1 MLAGSLFKEVFYQS
15 RIPQLVMT
23 LDEKHM
29 MYNPAFKK
37 FLGYIEAEWTCKSL
51 REISHPHDYP
61 KDMHYLHQ
69 VISGDR
75 NEYQLEKRFICK
87 DGSVKTGDLH
97 VSLIRDQENPYVL
110 GQVIDITEK
119 KEIEVKK
126 QKSDELYRLLAEN
139 SSDIINL
146 HDHEGNYIYLSP
158 SIHSTLGFH
167 PDELVG
173 THPNEIIHPEDLPII
188 DELFQKLVEDN
199 NPIIMTYRARKKS
212 GEYSWFESVLKA
224 IVDEKSNDI
233 VNVVSV
239 SRNIEERLQTEEHI
253 KKSEKLAVL
262 GQMAAAVAHEIRN
275 PLTPIK
281 GFLQLCNDK
290 KQYNEDYLH
299 IVINEISRVEDIIT
313 DFLHLAKPQE
323 RMNEWVDLPKLIHE
337 VVTIVDSEL
346 KSKGGTVVISPSL
359 HDTHVRGSEN
369 GLKQVLFNIFQN
381 AVDAIEQ
388 DGYIS
393 FDLVKTSTILELIVK
408 DNGEGIPGE
417 IIPHLGEPFYSTKE
431 KGTGLGLL
439 ISHKIIENHG
449 GSISYHTEQGIG
461 TEVTIQL
468 PLHQRNDS
476 L

>member
-37 FLGYIEAEWTCKSL
+37 FLGYIEAEWTGKSL
-51 REISHPHDYP
+51 HEISHPHDYP
-61 KDMHYLHQ
+61 IDMHYLQQ

-126 QKSDELYRLLAEN
+126 QESDELYRLLAEN

-173 THPNEIIHPEDLPII
+173 THPNEIIHPEDLPFI
-188 DELFQKLVEDN
+188 DELFQKMQEDN
-199 NPIIMTYRARKKS
+199 NPILMTYRARKKS

-239 SRNIEERLQTEEHI
+239 SRNIEERIQTEEHI

-346 KSKGGTVVISPSL
+346 KSKGGTIVISPSL

-393 FDLVKTSTILELIVK
+393 FDLVKKSTILELIVK

-449 GSISYHTEQGIG
+449 GSISYHTEPGIG